1 LCERENARPL
11 WKYALL
17 RVKSVRH
24 RKLLIKVEEDSPSEF
39 NRSSRTYS
47 FSELVRLPICA

>member
-1 LCERENARPL
+1 LCERENARSL